1 MDKAQAIR
9 VITQCAKTYNA
20 ELNNKNILFVYMED
34 YWLHALECTF
44 LPRHFLHLT
53 GVQFSGSSSNFLR
66 LCIEHKLSPQQ
77 ISLASNGTTEM
88 KLQVLPEMVNIHKT
102 ARMIGPYDHSKVML
116 YTEKLIGSVRGCMG
130 FVADGNYYV
139 PNTVLREDIRHI
151 TRGCKC
157 MIATF
162 VKDIDQLFYSE
173 ASYSTAG
180 LIINDIKEEKN
191 LIRYFQEVEEFK

>member
-9 VITQCAKTYNA
+9 IITQCANTYYN

-66 LCIEHKLSPQQ
+66 LCVEHKLSPQQ
-77 ISLASNGTTEM
+77 ISLSSNGTTEM
-88 KLQVLPEMVNIHKT
+88 KLQVLPELVNIHKT
-102 ARMIGPYDHSKVML
+102 ARMIGPYNQSKVML
-116 YTEKLIGSVRGCMG
+116 YTEKLVGSVRGCMG
-130 FVADGNYYV
+130 FVSDGGYYV
-139 PNTVLREDIRHI
+139 PNTVLREDIR
-151 TRGCKC
+151 TVTLGCKR

-162 VKDIDQLFYSE
+162 VKDIGQPLYSE
-173 ASYSTAG
+173 ATYNTAG
-180 LIINDIKEEKN
+180 AVLNDIKLEKN
-191 LIRYFQEVEEFK
+191 LMCYFHEIGEQK

>member
-9 VITQCAKTYNA
+9 IITQCAKTYHA
-20 ELNNKNILFVYMED
+20 ELNNKNILFVYLD
-34 YWLHALECTF
+34 DGYSHSLECTF

-102 ARMIGPYDHSKVML
+102 ARMLGTYDQSKVML
-116 YTEKLIGSVRGCMG
+116 YTEKLVGSVRGCMG
-130 FVADGNYYV
+130 FVTDGDYYV
-139 PNTVLREDIRHI
+139 PNTVLREDIRHV
-151 TRGCKC
+151 TRGCKR
-157 MIATF
+157 MLATF
-162 VKDIDQLFYSE
+162 VKDIGQPLYSE
-173 ASYSTAG
+173 STYSTTG
-180 LIINDIKEEKN
+180 VILSEVKLEERMKQ
-191 LIRYFQEVEEFK
+191 YFHEAEEMK

>member
-1 MDKAQAIR
+1 
-9 VITQCAKTYNA
+9 
-20 ELNNKNILFVYMED
+20 MED

-102 ARMIGPYDHSKVML
+102 ARMIGPYDQSKVML
-116 YTEKLIGSVRGCMG
+116 YTEKLVGSVRGCMG

-157 MIATF
+157 MIAIF
-162 VKDIDQLFYSE
+162 VKDIGQPLYAE

-180 LIINDIKEEKN
+180 VALNDIKQEKN